1 MTRIPKTQDAH
12 VKDPD
17 TTALEAKLTKLKADA
32 EATIAKLQEAVREA
46 HGSVSDLNLV
56 LKRATEVRKEFLDS
70 EELSDKLRNVA
81 EGSAQRYLSAIDVA
95 IDRATSSVYHR
106 FDTIMML
113 CLGIDPQSVSEGR
126 ESVEQLIRTF
136 IKQRKLPYDLYPN
149 DNDALPEAFRRK
161 GVRILADKTMPEGEG
176 FLVKL
181 GPNGEPEVVEISGLF
196 DFGRPSSLFGAIGV
210 VNTIVPDDPEQVDD
224 TP

>member
-70 EELSDKLRNVA
+70 EELSDKPRNVA
-81 EGSAQRYLSAIDVA
+81 EGSAQRYLSI
-95 IDRATSSVYHR
+95 ATS
-106 FDTIMML
+106 IEPL
-113 CLGIDPQSVSEGR
+113 AP
-126 ESVEQLIRTF
+126 F
-136 IKQRKLPYDLYPN
+136 IIASTR
-149 DNDALPEAFRRK
+149 
-161 GVRILADKTMPEGEG
+161 
-176 FLVKL
+176 
-181 GPNGEPEVVEISGLF
+181 
-196 DFGRPSSLFGAIGV
+196 
-210 VNTIVPDDPEQVDD
+210 
-224 TP
+224 